1 MMREAPIA
9 SAMGV
14 SLDGGEPP
22 ETVRATAE
30 LAEAGGAATLWVA
43 CHLFRRE
50 PIAMAAMALSG
61 TRRIGVGLMAMS
73 PYSVHPVYATMAA
86 ATLDECYPGRVQLC
100 FGVGAPRDLEAAGI
114 AAPRSV
120 RTLREAIE
128 IARALLSGETIAF
141 KGERFQVA
149 GRRLANGPRQIP
161 IVLAA
166 SGPHMLELAGT
177 MADGVLI
184 SGGTSPDFI
193 GWSVDLVRRAEQR
206 SGRRSRK
213 IALVMAAL
221 ADEERSAH
229 DRLRRTLAFILRGAH
244 HARNLS
250 VAGTQLDQAAL
261 ADAFAREAWTEVDA
275 LVTDDVVRR
284 HAASG
289 TAEQVT
295 AALRRYSDVGLD
307 EIVLSGVTDS
317 DMLRHLLAA
326 ATGLAVK
333 QEARY

>member
-1 MMREAPIA
+1 MRERSIA
-9 SAMGV
+9 SAIGV
-14 SLDGGEPP
+14 SLDGVEPP
-22 ETVRATAE
+22 EVVRATAE
-30 LAEAGGAATLWVA
+30 LADVGGAATLWVA

-50 PIAMAAMALSG
+50 PIAVAAMALSG

-86 ATLDECYPGRVQLC
+86 ATLDEYFPGRVQLC
-100 FGVGAPRDLEAAGI
+100 LGVGAPRDLEAAGI

-141 KGERFQVA
+141 KGECFQVA
-149 GRRLANGPRQIP
+149 GRRLANGARQIP

-166 SGPHMLELAGT
+166 SGPQMLELAGA

-184 SGGTSPDFI
+184 SGGTSPDFV
-193 GWSVDLVRRAEQR
+193 GWSVDLVRRAEQT

-213 IALVMAAL
+213 IALVTAAL

-229 DRLRRTLAFILRGAH
+229 DRLRRTLGFILRGAH

-250 VAGTQLDQAAL
+250 LAGTQLDQAAL
-261 ADAFAREAWTEVDA
+261 ADAYAREAWTEVDA

-289 TAEQVT
+289 TAEQVK
-295 AALRRYSDVGLD
+295 AALRRYRDAGLD
-307 EIVLSGVTDS
+307 EIVLSGVTDR
-317 DMLRHLLAA
+317 DMLRHLLVVAHPDHS
-326 ATGLAVK
+326 
-333 QEARY
+333 